1 VRWPLSPPQVSRLIV
16 GLGNP
21 GREYART
28 RHNVGF
34 VIADRLAKQANL
46 KFTHRWSQAHV
57 ATGSFAGTPIAVA
70 KPQTWMN
77 NSGGSVQGLAKRF
90 DLKAPDI
97 IVVYDDVDL
106 PTGRLRIREGGS
118 SGGHRGVK
126 SIIERL
132 GADGFVRVRIG
143 IGRPDPRDTV
153 DYVLS
158 TFDSEESAL
167 IDDAVA
173 RALGAIEAI
182 LADGLDAAMNKY
194 NR

>member
-1 VRWPLSPPQVSRLIV
+1 MRWPLSPPQVSRLIV

-34 VIADRLAKQANL
+34 VCADQLAKHASL
-46 KFTHRWSQAHV
+46 KFAHRWSQAHV
-57 ATGSFAGTPIAVA
+57 ATGTLAGTSIALA

-77 NSGGSVQGLAKRF
+77 NSGDSVRGLVRRF
-90 DLKAPDI
+90 GLKAEDVI
-97 IVVYDDVDL
+97 IVYDDVDL
-106 PTGRLRIREGGS
+106 PVGRLRLRAGGS

-132 GADGFVRVRIG
+132 GSNGFTRVRIG
-143 IGRPDPRDTV
+143 VGRPEPRDTV

-158 TFDSEESAL
+158 TFDSAESAL
-167 IDDAVA
+167 IEDAVT
-173 RALGAIEAI
+173 RALGAIEALLTVGI
-182 LADGLDAAMNKY
+182 EPAMNQY

>member
-1 VRWPLSPPQVSRLIV
+1 VRWPLSPPQAARLIV

-34 VIADRLAKQANL
+34 VCADRLAKQAGL

-57 ATGSFAGTPIAVA
+57 ATGSLSGASIALA

-77 NSGGSVQGLAKRF
+77 NSGDSVHGLAKRF
-90 DLKAPDI
+90 GLRAPDI
-97 IVVYDDVDL
+97 IVIYDDVDL

-132 GADGFVRVRIG
+132 GADGFVRVRVG
-143 IGRPDPRDTV
+143 VGRPDSRDTV

-158 TFDSEESAL
+158 TFDAAESTA
-167 IDDAVA
+167 IDDAVT

-182 LADGLDAAMNKY
+182 LTDGLEAAMNRY